1 MLKKGEYE
9 KYTTWCSHL
18 RERTQQGRS
27 RLQTL
32 LLGVRPFSAGSGWQE
47 DVGDVDI
54 VSSAVTVVLNVWA
67 RRWMSR
73 QKRTWNLKKKQKHVA
88 VSTFKSPKIRKR
100 NMTKWI
106 YFCTT
111 GWPVLA
117 GCSRW
122 RRGDRG
128 WRRPRQSLWF
138 ITSISDAIVF
148 LPHAERSFWQ
158 HTFETLKNL
167 PATDKLFKVTLV
179 CRDSVSFLC
188 SAHFRGTSSP
198 SSLKSTQR
206 TGAWLRPRPPKNVYC
221 SF

>member
-1 MLKKGEYE
+1 MGMWKVYDVMFSPQRENSAEPIQARDAPARCSSLLCWLWLTGGCWGRWHSEQCSDRGAQCLGTQVDEQTETYLKLKK
-9 KYTTWCSHL
+9 
-18 RERTQQGRS
+18 
-27 RLQTL
+27 
-32 LLGVRPFSAGSGWQE
+32 
-47 DVGDVDI
+47 
-54 VSSAVTVVLNVWA
+54 N
-67 RRWMSR
+67 
-73 QKRTWNLKKKQKHVA
+73 KKKHVA
-88 VSTFKSPKIRKR
+88 VSTFKSPKIRKQ

-138 ITSISDAIVF
+138 ITSISDVIVF

-158 HTFETLKNL
+158 HTFETLENL
-167 PATDKLFKVTLV
+167 PVTDKLFKVTLV
-179 CRDSVSFLC
+179 CQDSVSFLC